1 MKIAKFGHTMTTMSR
16 LKILCS
22 PQKVMYIMNPQ
33 ALLTIHLQAHFCL
46 SDWVVCAILTFFG
59 VFFKVLGH
67 LAPGSMIKYLYLYS
81 KKFSAAVDQDVLKRL
96 VNEVK
101 AVCPDM
107 PSALI
112 NECSV
117 DVRCK
122 GNS

>member
-1 MKIAKFGHTMTTMSR
+1 
-16 LKILCS
+16 
-22 PQKVMYIMNPQ
+22 
-33 ALLTIHLQAHFCL
+33 
-46 SDWVVCAILTFFG
+46 
-59 VFFKVLGH
+59 
-67 LAPGSMIKYLYLYS
+67 MIKYLYLYS